1 MGTTGHVS
9 NPHSCSRANHV
20 YCGGGRTG
28 NPFTQVPSI
37 QPSPRTKSLSR
48 SLLATK
54 RNRPV
59 AQMRIYATGRFP
71 PNANVVVSDLV
82 SKKVD
87 ETPRTKTFDVTGTR
101 TALLVGT
108 TDGWLFY
115 GWAPE

>member
-1 MGTTGHVS
+1 MTEAEASAFMDKDVDNNDKWSDRAFAVPVTRAKVLTTDKVTVTITA
-9 NPHSCSRANHV
+9 RDEKEAL
-20 YCGGGRTG
+20 R
-28 NPFTQVPSI
+28 Q
-37 QPSPRTKSLSR
+37 
-48 SLLATK
+48 
-54 RNRPV
+54 

-87 ETPRTKTFDVTGTR
+87 ETPRTKTFDITGTR
-101 TALLVGT
+101 KAVLVGM